1 VSKRQLLLLLLILG
15 TAFWGI
21 SFSFVKSGVGNG
33 SPFVFLG
40 YKFGLAAIVL
50 AAIFFRR
57 LKRLDR
63 GVVLAGVA
71 IGVPLLL
78 GNVLQTIGLQSTSV
92 TNSAF
97 ITGLDVLLIPIF
109 KWALFRKPVA
119 GRIWISCAIALTG
132 LYLIVAQQGLRLNVG
147 DVWTMGCALFF
158 ACYVLTV
165 GWYSHKQDAMLTVVV
180 SMSVCAFGCLFAGLF
195 DTRAI
200 WAPSDSAFWEGVLF
214 AAFFA
219 TAFMYAIQSEAQKY
233 LEEEK
238 VALTY
243 LCEPVFAAIAGVVL
257 LGEMLSFRTIFG
269 AGLILL
275 ALLIAELNF
284 RKVAE

>member
-1 VSKRQLLLLLLILG
+1 MSKRQLLLLLLILG

>member
-1 VSKRQLLLLLLILG
+1 MSKRELFLLLLILG

-21 SFSFVKSGVGNG
+21 SLSFVKSGVGDG
-33 SPFVFLG
+33 SRFVFLG
-40 YKFGLAAIVL
+40 YKFGLATIVM

-119 GRIWISCAIALTG
+119 ERIWISCAIALTG
-132 LYLIVAQQGLRLNVG
+132 LYLIVAQK
-147 DVWTMGCALFF
+147 
-158 ACYVLTV
+158 ACV
-165 GWYSHKQDAMLTVVV
+165 
-180 SMSVCAFGCLFAGLF
+180 
-195 DTRAI
+195 
-200 WAPSDSAFWEGVLF
+200 
-214 AAFFA
+214 
-219 TAFMYAIQSEAQKY
+219 
-233 LEEEK
+233 
-238 VALTY
+238 
-243 LCEPVFAAIAGVVL
+243 
-257 LGEMLSFRTIFG
+257 
-269 AGLILL
+269 
-275 ALLIAELNF
+275 
-284 RKVAE
+284 